1 MVKKTS
7 RFVLTHSNE
16 QRFEQEMTLV
26 CLGWNTLLFIFYNCL
41 SSTPLSTLQTLTCT
55 DTKAKHVKTKK
66 KIFKKNNKM
75 SKLEKHCLF

>member
-26 CLGWNTLLFIFYNCL
+26 CLGWNTLLFIF
-41 SSTPLSTLQTLTCT
+41 LQLPKFYSAINTTNT
-55 DTKAKHVKTKK
+55 H
-66 KIFKKNNKM
+66 M
-75 SKLEKHCLF
+75 YGY